1 MVATDAP
8 QGPARLAWE
17 HASRDFVREAR
28 WLKQLASEGLV
39 TDPRDADE
47 LGWLVASL
55 EPSSGDPQLV
65 TVFPDPDGEGIR
77 IDRRTMRPQQSVDG
91 IAVAEEQVMHAADLA
106 DRAQLSLGEPV
117 WLHVRSVGERLV
129 ILGIRT
135 LSPRFQFTNASYRR
149 TAALTATPG
158 TLAPLSIDALERALK
173 LEGDHG
179 EEPRTRR
186 LFGQAYRRIDEHHTP
201 WRLGPDV
208 RHPARAL
215 ARFTRLGRDVTLA
228 FTDAQRFRRSLTRTL
243 PRLDSE
249 DLSAFDTEDLLQSL
263 RERMALVVEALA
275 LLERSRL
282 STLSLL
288 PAIEVTVASL
298 PRELFAALAAPKRTH
313 SRRATDAQLLVLC
326 DRIREAHQQALI
338 VPTDPGLLRLWS
350 QTKAALQNAR
360 VLGMDVR
367 PASIGS
373 DDEHLLMA
381 LEEAAAARDE
391 NAELRRKEAERRLV
405 GLAAKGPLGPLGVGP
420 VAAQITLLARLARA
434 KGSVAEALS
443 ATLLRLRSA
452 ALEAGERLVA
462 DALLD
467 APDDALYMPLD
478 EIEQALSGEL
488 GAYAARVRLRR
499 EDDRRFRNF
508 QPPRRI
514 SARRP

>member
-1 MVATDAP
+1 LSAEGIATD
-8 QGPARLAWE
+8 
-17 HASRDFVREAR
+17 VRE
-28 WLKQLASEGLV
+28 
-39 TDPRDADE
+39 DNP

-55 EPSSGDPQLV
+55 EPTSGDPQLV
-65 TVFPDPDGEGIR
+65 AVYPQPDYEGIR

-91 IAVAEEQVMHAADLA
+91 NALTEQDVMRAADLG
-106 DRAQLSLGEPV
+106 DRVQLSLGEPV
-117 WLHVRSVGERLV
+117 WLNVKSVGERMV
-129 ILGIRT
+129 VAGIRT

-149 TAALTATPG
+149 TAPLMATPG

-186 LFGQAYRRIDEHHTP
+186 LFGQAYRRVDEHHVP
-201 WRLGPDV
+201 WRVGPDL

-228 FTDAQRFRRSLTRTL
+228 LTDAQRFRRSLTRTL
-243 PRLDSE
+243 PRLDAD
-249 DLSAFDTEDLLQSL
+249 DLSGFDTEDLLQSL
-263 RERMALVVEALA
+263 RERMAFVVEALA

-288 PAIEVTVASL
+288 PAIDVTVAEL
-298 PRELFAALAAPKRTH
+298 PRELFASLATPKRTH
-313 SRRATDAQLLVLC
+313 SRRTTDAQLLALG
-326 DRIREAHQQALI
+326 DRIREAHGAL
-338 VPTDPGLLRLWS
+338 VLPTDPGLQQLWN
-350 QTKAALQNAR
+350 QTRATLMNAR

-367 PASIGS
+367 PASIGT

-381 LEEAAAARDE
+381 IEEAHAAREE
-391 NAELRRKEAERRLV
+391 NAELQRSAAERRLLL
-405 GLAAKGPLGPLGVGP
+405 LAAKGPLGPLGVGP
-420 VAAQITLLARLARA
+420 VAAQVTLLARLARA

-443 ATLLRLRSA
+443 AALLRLRVA
-452 ALEAGERLVA
+452 ALEAGTRLVA

-467 APDDALYMPLD
+467 APDDVLYMPLD

-508 QPPRRI
+508 QPPRHI
-514 SARRP
+514 AARRA